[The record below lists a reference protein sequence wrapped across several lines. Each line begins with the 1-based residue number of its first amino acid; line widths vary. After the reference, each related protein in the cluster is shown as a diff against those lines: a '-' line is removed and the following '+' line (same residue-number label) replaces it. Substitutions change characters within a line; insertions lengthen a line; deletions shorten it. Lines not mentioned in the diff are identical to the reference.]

1 MLSDRNK
8 RQFDLIQVATRAIV
22 GLHRNQTWCSTAKR
36 FSLPAAPRLVN
47 GATACMRTET
57 FLCAFANPY
66 IPTLEVLG
74 DDQGTGDP
82 REDRGDGGLG
92 RGEKGGCLQD
102 ARRGV
107 RPAGRQPTR
116 RLLPAQACA
125 GQRRH
130 PSRRKRGGARRTR
143 RRETTSETA
152 VESAI
157 ATLRRAIDSIDA
169 EIEVAKERAK
179 EAQAEYEAMQASADE
194 RKASITE
201 KITLLEQPA

>member
-1 MLSDRNK
+1 MTKAQEVYEKIETMVASGEVKKADAFKTLAEEYGQPFDSLRGAYYQHK
-8 RQFDLIQVATRAIV
+8 RVLD
-22 GLHRNQTWCSTAKR
+22 
-36 FSLPAAPRLVN
+36 N
-47 GATACMRTET
+47 G
-57 FLCAFANPY
+57 
-66 IPTLEVLG
+66 
-74 DDQGTGDP
+74 GTP
-82 REDRGDGGLG
+82 
-92 RGEKGGCLQD
+92 
-102 ARRGV
+102 
-107 RPAGRQPTR
+107 PAGN
-116 RLLPAQACA
+116 
-125 GQRRH
+125 
-130 PSRRKRGGARRTR
+130 GGARRTR

>member
-1 MLSDRNK
+1 MTKAQEVYEKIETMVASGEVKKADAFKTLAEEYGQPFDSLRGAYYQHK
-8 RQFDLIQVATRAIV
+8 RVLDNGGTP
-22 GLHRNQTWCSTAKR
+22 
-36 FSLPAAPRLVN
+36 PASN
-47 GATACMRTET
+47 
-57 FLCAFANPY
+57 
-66 IPTLEVLG
+66 
-74 DDQGTGDP
+74 
-82 REDRGDGGLG
+82 
-92 RGEKGGCLQD
+92 
-102 ARRGV
+102 
-107 RPAGRQPTR
+107 
-116 RLLPAQACA
+116 
-125 GQRRH
+125 
-130 PSRRKRGGARRTR
+130 GGARRTR

>member
-1 MLSDRNK
+1 MTKAQEVYEKIEAMVASGEVKKADAFKTLAEEYGQPVDSLRGAYYQHK
-8 RQFDLIQVATRAIV
+8 RVLD
-22 GLHRNQTWCSTAKR
+22 
-36 FSLPAAPRLVN
+36 N
-47 GATACMRTET
+47 G
-57 FLCAFANPY
+57 
-66 IPTLEVLG
+66 
-74 DDQGTGDP
+74 GTP
-82 REDRGDGGLG
+82 
-92 RGEKGGCLQD
+92 
-102 ARRGV
+102 
-107 RPAGRQPTR
+107 PAGN
-116 RLLPAQACA
+116 
-125 GQRRH
+125 
-130 PSRRKRGGARRTR
+130 GGTRRTR